1 MSSVG
6 FNNLAQT
13 ALNNFWSSNALNEG
27 AQVLQTP
34 AFQNLETI
42 ANQSTFSTGS
52 NAPFLQGG
60 QSNVP
65 GFLSAPAQSPMNMF
79 NQQATSQLDSMSN
92 SWNSLGNIFMQSMQQ
107 SLMNAKM
114 QELMGAMQNI
124 ANMMNQMSPN
134 MQMSN
139 AINNQVR
146 PGFAQTS
153 TTAASGTASFP
164 GQVGTSFIETLPN
177 SRRGIARALN
187 VSGSRDEKIA
197 QNVVGMLK
205 TSKPKI
211 TTGKSS
217 GKSKLNLS
225 AADVEAIQ
233 NAPNEKEAMKVVYK
247 AISKQTGVNVGD
259 INMNDKNGIR
269 NDKARNALNKLL
281 GTNIRRGREKNSVSS
296 LTLSSM
302 AESIVKSVRGG
313 SFGSTQVQSPGMSGY
328 GFMGNTG
335 NLAPVGNTLAQTP
348 GAEYPMGEEV
358 IGAEGPE
365 TVTNPP
371 WCGTGITGGGFI
383 WHVPGQVQTIPNE
396 PTDISIDLGEFTE
409 PAKETGKL
417 ASPLI
422 FDLEG
427 TGLDLRDGGM
437 IAVDIDGDG
446 KKEMITDLDAEL
458 GLLIF
463 DSKSDDEDITGRDMF
478 GDNTDLSHYGI
489 KADTQDGNFKDGFQ
503 ALRAVCEHYK
513 LVNDSKQ
520 FLDAGDLAF
529 LEEELGMRMRVGGIT
544 SEEDRRFAEVG
555 VTEINLGNPNQT
567 QHNDDAPADRW
578 GNKIMY
584 QDGATFMVYNEL
596 RKYADIWFK
605 IQARYSDAESN
616 DDLKINASD
625 LVRFR

>member
-1 MSSVG
+1 
-6 FNNLAQT
+6 
-13 ALNNFWSSNALNEG
+13 
-27 AQVLQTP
+27 
-34 AFQNLETI
+34 
-42 ANQSTFSTGS
+42 
-52 NAPFLQGG
+52 
-60 QSNVP
+60 
-65 GFLSAPAQSPMNMF
+65 
-79 NQQATSQLDSMSN
+79 
-92 SWNSLGNIFMQSMQQ
+92 
-107 SLMNAKM
+107 
-114 QELMGAMQNI
+114 
-124 ANMMNQMSPN
+124 
-134 MQMSN
+134 
-139 AINNQVR
+139 
-146 PGFAQTS
+146 
-153 TTAASGTASFP
+153 
-164 GQVGTSFIETLPN
+164 
-177 SRRGIARALN
+177 
-187 VSGSRDEKIA
+187 
-197 QNVVGMLK
+197 
-205 TSKPKI
+205 
-211 TTGKSS
+211 
-217 GKSKLNLS
+217 
-225 AADVEAIQ
+225 
-233 NAPNEKEAMKVVYK
+233 
-247 AISKQTGVNVGD
+247 
-259 INMNDKNGIR
+259 
-269 NDKARNALNKLL
+269 
-281 GTNIRRGREKNSVSS
+281 
-296 LTLSSM
+296 
-302 AESIVKSVRGG
+302 
-313 SFGSTQVQSPGMSGY
+313 GY

-567 QHNDDAPADRW
+567 QHIDDAPADRW